1 MKSNRDLLKEA
12 IADAKAVKE
21 TAIANAKAALEEAFT
36 PQLKSMLSQRLA
48 EMEEADDTEEYG
60 FGKNKAD
67 AGVGFGSMG
76 EKALDETDEEKEGMY
91 EADEEEEA
99 MNEIDLE
106 ELLAEFEEAEDEE
119 EAMMEADD
127 EEEAMMEADEEEE
140 AMMEADDEEE
150 AMMEAEE
157 EEEVNLEELLA
168 ELEEAEE
175 EEKEEEAEEETEEGS
190 DEDIDIESMSKEEF
204 KSFIEDT
211 IKDMFSSG
219 ELSSDMMSG
228 GEEEESKPL
237 DEYTLEEL
245 LAEMKAKNS
254 KEKSM
259 KKEAKKE
266 KEQLNEAESAL
277 EFAKLISNPDN
288 WEVASNMASQF
299 LATPAG
305 AAAVF
310 GIISAAASIP
320 FIGSKIKERFKDVL
334 AAADKKRKE
343 KPTSEAKEEK
353 TTEATKTEMGE
364 TIYEL
369 RKELNE
375 VNLLNAKLLYTNKV
389 FKNKSLNEAQKVKVL
404 TAFDKANS
412 VKEAK
417 LVYETLMESLKL
429 KKSPVNESMGFAS
442 KTIGATKAPI
452 VESNGMVE
460 RFKKLAGIN

>member
-127 EEEAMMEADEEEE
+127 EEEAMMEAEEEE
-140 AMMEADDEEE
+140 ETMMEADDEEE

-266 KEQLNEAESAL
+266 KEPVNEITDTAL
-277 EFAKLISNPDN
+277 MLTALGTAFGIP
-288 WEVASNMASQF
+288 
-299 LATPAG
+299 
-305 AAAVF
+305 AAAMTVSKLHDLAKA
-310 GIISAAASIP
+310 GKLGKAGEKVAAFLEKAGKATSP
-320 FIGSKIKERFKDVL
+320 KNTGGGGGVTEKKE
-334 AAADKKRKE
+334 DK
-343 KPTSEAKEEK
+343 AKSSQLE
-353 TTEATKTEMGE
+353 EMGE
-364 TIYEL
+364 TINEL
-369 RKELNE
+369 RNELNE

>member
-48 EMEEADDTEEYG
+48 EMEEADDTDEYG

-67 AGVGFGSMG
+67 GDVGFGSMG
-76 EKALDETDEEKEGMY
+76 QKALDETDEEKEGMY

-106 ELLAEFEEAEDEE
+106 ELLAEMEEAEDEE

-127 EEEAMMEADEEEE
+127 KEEAMMEAEDEEEAMYEAEDEEE
-140 AMMEADDEEE
+140 AMMEADDQ
-150 AMMEAEE
+150 
-157 EEEVNLEELLA
+157 EEVDLEELLA
-168 ELEEAEE
+168 ELEEAEDEEEAMNEAEGEEEEEEE
-175 EEKEEEAEEETEEGS
+175 EEKEEAEGD
-190 DEDIDIESMSKEEF
+190 DEDINIESMSKEEF

-228 GEEEESKPL
+228 GEEEESKPI

-245 LAEMKAKNS
+245 LAEMKAKNA
-254 KEKSM
+254 KDKSI
-259 KKEAKKE
+259 KKEVKTKKE
-266 KEQLNEAESAL
+266 KEPINEMTDTAL
-277 EFAKLISNPDN
+277 MLTALATALGIPAASLTIAKLHDLAKAGKLGKAGEKVINFLEKAGKASSPKGTGGGTGG
-288 WEVASNMASQF
+288 VA
-299 LATPAG
+299 
-305 AAAVF
+305 
-310 GIISAAASIP
+310 
-320 FIGSKIKERFKDVL
+320 
-334 AAADKKRKE
+334 
-343 KPTSEAKEEK
+343 EAND
-353 TTEATKTEMGE
+353 EANQTE
-364 TIYEL
+364 TIQEL

-375 VNLLNAKLLYTNKV
+375 VNLLNAKLLYTNKI

-429 KKSPVNESMGFAS
+429 KKPSINESMGFAS

-452 VESNGMVE
+452 VESNSMVE